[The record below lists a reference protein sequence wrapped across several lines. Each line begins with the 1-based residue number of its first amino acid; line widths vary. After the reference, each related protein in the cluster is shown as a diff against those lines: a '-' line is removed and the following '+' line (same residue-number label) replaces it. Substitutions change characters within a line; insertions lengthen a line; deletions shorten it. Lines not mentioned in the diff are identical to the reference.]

1 MANKTVVEYTP
12 SQRDAVCDYL
22 HEHFGESENGF
33 ITHEINSEYVH
44 TDVLRIDNE
53 EGKVFGTFGM
63 GARKMR
69 IPVPQLEDEQR
80 TELVMYA
87 SPDMDKDDPNLK
99 DMREVAGYE
108 EEIYD
113 LNGADALRT
122 ELRYGSGKG
131 ELKGYRYII
140 DTKNLGG
147 GYMEVSVIPTSE
159 SEKIED
165 LIDADDV
172 KMIVDS
178 MKFEKLK

>member
-1 MANKTVVEYTP
+1 MRDWSGQRKDAPSFYGFALKGDKITALFSKQSYVYQTHVDFAKEY
-12 SQRDAVCDYL
+12 
-22 HEHFGESENGF
+22 
-33 ITHEINSEYVH
+33 
-44 TDVLRIDNE
+44 
-53 EGKVFGTFGM
+53 
-63 GARKMR
+63 
-69 IPVPQLEDEQR
+69 
-80 TELVMYA
+80 
-87 SPDMDKDDPNLK
+87 PDMDKDDPNLK

-147 GYMEVSVIPTSE
+147 GYIEVSVIPTSE

-178 MKFEKLK
+178 MKFVKLK

>member
-1 MANKTVVEYTP
+1 MRDWSGQRKDAP
-12 SQRDAVCDYL
+12 SFY
-22 HEHFGESENGF
+22 GF
-33 ITHEINSEYVH
+33 TLKGDKITAFFSKQSYV
-44 TDVLRIDNE
+44 
-53 EGKVFGTFGM
+53 
-63 GARKMR
+63 
-69 IPVPQLEDEQR
+69 
-80 TELVMYA
+80 
-87 SPDMDKDDPNLK
+87 
-99 DMREVAGYE
+99 YE